1 MRSKRTAGWILVGGI
16 IMPLDLDSFLH
27 GYKDGKTDRER
38 EGRKVP
44 KQTPFTHRA
53 YTNEW
58 TGYNIHEDDY
68 DQFLTLYCEAL
79 ADTIPQYLTE
89 RGTEIG
95 QLRVDL
101 DFKYE
106 GDVQNH
112 LHTQEQVI
120 QFAKLYMAQVKEYI
134 EVPEQVELYVLEKS
148 RPTFDKTKKLW
159 RSGMH
164 IQVPSVKTHS
174 ELELQ
179 IRRDMMQK
187 LPEIFGNLPLKNDW
201 KDVYDE
207 AVIRRTQ
214 NWMMLGSKKG
224 DTDGNLP
231 YTMRYIL
238 DWDRETGDIS
248 VDTQVPKII
257 TPQLVKK
264 FSIRSKADEE
274 TPPTEKGAQIPKRT
288 TAERTTRSF
297 SRGRQTERGD
307 QGGSR
312 ASSPGRAVYTA
323 PLTESFR
330 DYVFKHVMNLAEHRY
345 NGDHSEWTQLGQ
357 CLKNI
362 HQDLEDVF
370 LDFMAQSTKRDQ
382 AKARRAWDGFV
393 FRVEG
398 DRLGIGSLRRWSRD
412 DNYEGYLAIEA
423 GNVDRLVDEAAG
435 TQTEYDFAQ
444 VIKAKYQDEFKCA
457 NYRQN
462 EWYQYSTHIWK
473 QTEHGVELQKR
484 LSSDIAKLFADKE
497 NAMLADII
505 AMGQCTHTKGPDP
518 TCQTC
523 QAEEKKKLYSAARLK
538 LRRTGFKE
546 SVMKECRVLFYDK
559 EFAKKL
565 DDNKH
570 LIAFNNGVYDT
581 LTQTFRDGHPDDCIS
596 FCTKVDY
603 ALDTQYHQY
612 KCWGEMDKFLRS
624 ILPNESVRRYFLK
637 HLATCLSGVFTQRFH
652 ILTGSG
658 SNGKSM
664 LMNLCATAFG
674 DYCYKANIAMFTQ
687 KRNKAG
693 AASPEL
699 VRMKGKRFVFMSEP
713 DEGEPLSTGFMK
725 EMTSSEKVTGRDLF
739 KGAGDMV
746 EFDVQAKC
754 HLACND
760 KPKVNSNDGGTWR
773 RLKVIDFP
781 MKFVAEPRESYE
793 LPMDESIM
801 HKVLSQEWAECF
813 MAYLVH
819 LHREGKGLSKLSP
832 PKEVEAY
839 TNEYK
844 EESDVI
850 ARFIREYIHDVGTVV
865 GDPDMTV
872 PEPTPWTSIAQTFQS
887 WKKENEL
894 GNRGSA
900 TDLQK
905 RIGAQYGKMPRGGW
919 TSFRFGPA

>member
-1 MRSKRTAGWILVGGI
+1 
-16 IMPLDLDSFLH
+16 MPRDLDSFLH
-27 GYKDGKTDRER
+27 GDKDGKSERDR
-38 EGRKVP
+38 EGRRVESGKA
-44 KQTPFTHRA
+44 FTHRLF
-53 YTNEW
+53 TEKR
-58 TGYNIHEDDY
+58 TGYFINEDEY
-68 DQFLTLYCEAL
+68 DEFLKLYCEEL
-79 ADTIPQYLTE
+79 GNMNKQYLTE
-89 RGTEIG
+89 RGTSIG
-95 QLRVDL
+95 QLRIDL

-106 GDVQNH
+106 GEVNEN
-112 LHTQEQVI
+112 LHTQAQVAE
-120 QFAKLYMAQVKEYI
+120 FAKSYMATVKKYL
-134 EVPEQVELYVLEKS
+134 EVPEQIELYVLEKT
-148 RPTFDKTKKLW
+148 RPTLDKAHGMS
-159 RSGMH
+159 RSGVH
-164 IQVPSVKTHS
+164 IQVPALKTHAQ
-174 ELELQ
+174 LELQ
-179 IRRDMMQK
+179 IRRDMMSL
-187 LPEIFGNLPLKNDW
+187 LPGIFANLPLKNDW

-207 AVIRRTQ
+207 SVIRRTQ
-214 NWMMLGSKKG
+214 NWPVLGSRKG
-224 DTDGNLP
+224 IMDGSHP
-231 YTMRYIL
+231 YMIRYIL
-238 DWDRETGDIS
+238 DWDRETGDVSI
-248 VDTQVPKII
+248 DTQVPKVI
-257 TPQLVKK
+257 TPDLVKK
-264 FSIRSKADEE
+264 FSVRSKAEEE
-274 TPPTEKGAQIPKRT
+274 TTPTEEGAKIPKRAT
-288 TAERTTRSF
+288 TETTTTRAV

-307 QGGSR
+307 QPSSR
-312 ASSPGRAVYTA
+312 GSSPGRGVYMA
-323 PLTESFR
+323 PLAETFR
-330 DYVFKHVMNLAEHRY
+330 DYVAKHVMNLGEHRY
-345 NGDHSEWTQLGQ
+345 NGDHNSWTQLGQ

-382 AKARRAWDGFV
+382 NKARSAWNGFV
-393 FRVEG
+393 YRVEG
-398 DRLGIGSLRRWSRD
+398 ERLGIGSLRRWSRD
-412 DNYEGYLAIEA
+412 DNYEGYLAIETS
-423 GNVDRLVDEAAG
+423 NIDRLVDEASL

-444 VIKAKYQDEFKCA
+444 VIRAKYQDEFKCA

-473 QTEHGVELQKR
+473 QTEQGVELQKR
-484 LSSDIAKLFADKE
+484 LSSDIATLFAQKE
-497 NAMLADII
+497 HAMLANITS
-505 AMGQCTHTKGPDP
+505 MGQCPHTKSPDP
-518 TCQTC
+518 SCHTC
-523 QAEEKKKLYSAARLK
+523 QAEEKKKMYSAARLK
-538 LRRTGFKE
+538 LRRTGFKD

-559 EFAKKL
+559 EFAKKI
-565 DDNKH
+565 DENKH
-570 LIAFNNGVYDT
+570 LIAFNNGIYDT
-581 LTQTFRDGHPDDCIS
+581 LTQTFRDGQPDDYIS
-596 FCTKVDY
+596 FCTKIDY
-603 ALDTQYHQY
+603 GLDTQYHQF
-612 KCWGEMDKFLRS
+612 KCWPEMEKFLRS

-739 KGAGDMV
+739 KGSNDMV

-781 MKFVAEPRESYE
+781 MKFVAEPKESYE

-813 MAYLVH
+813 MSYLVH
-819 LHREGKGLSKLSP
+819 LHREGKGLTKLAP

-839 TNEYK
+839 TNDYK

-850 ARFIREYIHDVGTVV
+850 ARFVREYFHEVGTIV
-865 GDPDMTV
+865 GDPDTVV
-872 PEPTPWTSIAQTFQS
+872 PEPVPWTSIAQTFQT

-894 GNRGSA
+894 ANRGSA
-900 TDLQK
+900 TELQK
-905 RIGAQYGKMPRGGW
+905 RLQGQFGKMPRGGW

>member
-1 MRSKRTAGWILVGGI
+1 
-16 IMPLDLDSFLH
+16 MPRDLDSFLH
-27 GYKDGKTDRER
+27 GDKDGKSETEKAGHIVKSG
-38 EGRKVP
+38 EN
-44 KQTPFTHRA
+44 FTHRLF
-53 YTNEW
+53 TEKR
-58 TGYNIHEDDY
+58 TGYFINEDDY
-68 DQFLTLYCEAL
+68 EEFLTLYCEEL
-79 ADTIPQYLTE
+79 SNMNKQYLTE
-89 RGTEIG
+89 KGTEIG

-101 DFKYE
+101 DFKHE
-106 GDVQNH
+106 GEVHKN
-112 LHTQEQVI
+112 LYTREQVI
-120 QFAKLYMAQVKEYI
+120 EFAKVYMATVGDYL
-134 EVPEQVELYVLEKS
+134 EVPEQVELYVLEKT
-148 RPTFDKTKKLW
+148 RPTFDKVKNIS
-159 RSGMH
+159 RSGVH
-164 IQVPSVKTHS
+164 IQVPGLKTHA
-174 ELELQ
+174 EIELQ
-179 IRRDMMQK
+179 IRRDMMGV
-187 LPEIFGNLPLKNDW
+187 LAGIFGDLPVKNVTEDKNGKKDW
-201 KDVYDE
+201 SDVYDKS
-207 AVIRRTQ
+207 VIARTQ
-214 NWMMLGSKKG
+214 PWPVLGSRKG
-224 DTDGNLP
+224 ILDGSQP
-231 YTMRYIL
+231 YMIRYIL
-238 DWDRETGDIS
+238 DWDRETGDIG
-248 VDTQVPKII
+248 VDTDVPKVI
-257 TPQLVKK
+257 TPDLVRK

-274 TPPTEKGAQIPKRT
+274 TPPTEKGAQIPKKA
-288 TAERTTRSF
+288 TAEHARSV
-297 SRGRQTERGD
+297 SRGRPLERGAP
-307 QGGSR
+307 GGSR
-312 ASSPGRAVYTA
+312 GSSPGRGVYMA
-323 PLTESFR
+323 PLPETYR
-330 DYVFKHVMNLAEHRY
+330 DYIAKHVMNLSENRY
-345 NGDHSEWTQLGQ
+345 DGDHNSWVQVGQ

-362 HQDLEDVF
+362 HHDLEDVF

-382 AKARRAWDGFV
+382 NKARVSWNGFV

-398 DRLGIGSLRRWSRD
+398 DRLGIGSLRKWSKE

-423 GNVDRLVDEAAG
+423 GNVDRLVDEAAL

-473 QTEHGVELQKR
+473 QTEQGVELQKR
-484 LSSDIAKLFADKE
+484 LSSDVAKLFADKE
-497 NAMLADII
+497 TAMLANITALGDCKHS
-505 AMGQCTHTKGPDP
+505 AKESDP
-518 TCQTC
+518 SCHTC
-523 QAEEKKKLYSAARLK
+523 QAEEKKKMYSAARLK
-538 LRRTGFKE
+538 LRRTGFKD

-559 EFAKKL
+559 EFAKKI

-581 LTQTFRDGHPDDCIS
+581 LTQTFRDGHPDDYIS
-596 FCTKVDY
+596 FCTKIDY
-603 ALDTQYHQY
+603 ALDTQYHRY
-612 KCWGEMDKFLRS
+612 KCWGEIDRFLRN
-624 ILPNESVRRYFLK
+624 ILPTASVREYFLK

-687 KRNKAG
+687 KRGKAG
-693 AASPEL
+693 AAAPEL
-699 VRMKGKRFVFMSEP
+699 VRMRGKRFVFMSEP

-739 KGAGDMV
+739 AGSKDIV

-781 MKFVAEPRESYE
+781 MKFVTDPKLPNE

-819 LHREGKGLSKLSP
+819 LHRDGKGLAKLSP

-850 ARFIREYIHDVGTVV
+850 ARFIREYVHDVATVV
-865 GDPDMTV
+865 GDPEAPA
-872 PEPTPWTSIAQTFQS
+872 PEPVSWNGVAQTFQT
-887 WKKENEL
+887 WKRENEL
-894 GNRGSA
+894 ANRGSA
-900 TDLQK
+900 TELQK
-905 RIGAQYGKMPRGGW
+905 RLISQFGKMPKGGW
-919 TSFRFGPA
+919 VSFRFGPA